1 MDGTSSVYGSGGGGR
16 GRATSGAGN
25 TAGISGLNAGAGG
38 SFTQV
43 AQDAVPGFGGGG
55 GGSYATVGKGGSGVV
70 IIRYT
75 LT

>member
-1 MDGTSSVYGSGGGGR
+1 
-16 GRATSGAGN
+16 
-25 TAGISGLNAGAGG
+25 LNAGAGG